1 MFNSNELIVIS
12 GGTGWI
18 GRSLVEEIIK
28 TRYCPIDQV
37 ILISSQTKNI
47 EISNKVIKTKTWDNL
62 ALNSPVLWYFDFA
75 FQTQEKISAIGEE
88 KYIKENEE
96 IIENSVHFI
105 KIYKPKSIF
114 LASSGAVY
122 GKNYSLDPKPL
133 STYGQLKLNQESKI
147 SKIAADENLNLLI
160 SRVFNLSGSNINKFQ
175 TFAISQLIESAIDQ
189 KSIKVLAD
197 HQVFRRYADV
207 NQLVR
212 LILKLLDSKI
222 NGVFDSGGPLIELQ
236 ELALEIKN
244 IVDPLATLEFTPIN
258 EKKPTDDYYSR
269 SNQYEDL
276 LKQYLGEVPIKIEEQ
291 ILNTFDYMKS
301 TKN

>member
-1 MFNSNELIVIS
+1 VN
-12 GGTGWI
+12 
-18 GRSLVEEIIK
+18 
-28 TRYCPIDQV
+28 
-37 ILISSQTKNI
+37 
-47 EISNKVIKTKTWDNL
+47 
-62 ALNSPVLWYFDFA
+62 
-75 FQTQEKISAIGEE
+75 
-88 KYIKENEE
+88 
-96 IIENSVHFI
+96 FI

-175 TFAISQLIESAIDQ
+175 TFAIAQLIKSAIDQ

-236 ELALEIKN
+236 ELASEIKN
-244 IVDPLATLEFTPIN
+244 IVDPLAKLEFTPIN

-269 SNQYEDL
+269 SNRYEDL
-276 LKQYLGEVPIKIEEQ
+276 LKQYLGEVPISIEKQ
-291 ILNTFDYMKS
+291 ISNTFNYINN

>member
-1 MFNSNELIVIS
+1 VIS

-18 GRSLVEEIIK
+18 GRSLVEEILT
-28 TRYCPIDQV
+28 TRYCPIEQIV
-37 ILISSQTKNI
+37 LISGQTKNV
-47 EISNKVIKTKTWDNL
+47 EISNKIIKTKTWENL
-62 ALNSPVLWYFDFA
+62 ALNSPVRLYFDFA
-75 FQTQEKISAIGEE
+75 FQTQEKISSIGEE
-88 KYIKENEE
+88 KYVRENEK

-122 GKNYSLDPKPL
+122 GKNYSSDPKPL
-133 STYGQLKLNQESKI
+133 SAYGKLKLNQESKI

-160 SRVFNLSGSNINKFQ
+160 SRVFNLSGSHINKFQ
-175 TFAISQLIESAIDQ
+175 TFAIAQLIESAIHQ
-189 KSIKVLAD
+189 KSVKVLAD

-207 NQLVR
+207 NQLIR

-222 NGVFDSGGPLIELQ
+222 TGVFDSGGPLIELR
-236 ELALEIKN
+236 ELASEIKN
-244 IVDPLATLEFTPIN
+244 IVDPLAKLEFTLIN
-258 EKKPTDDYYSR
+258 ENKPKDDYFSR

-276 LKQYLGEVPIKIEEQ
+276 LTQYLGEVPIEIEEQ
-291 ILNTFDYMKS
+291 ILNTFHYMKN

>member
-1 MFNSNELIVIS
+1 MFNSKELIVIS

-18 GRSLVEEIIK
+18 GKSLVEEIIS
-28 TRYCPIDQV
+28 TRYCPVDQIV
-37 ILISSQTKNI
+37 LISSQTKNI
-47 EISNKVIKTKTWDNL
+47 EISNKIIETKTWENL
-62 ALNSPVLWYFDFA
+62 ALNSPVLLYFDFA
-75 FQTQEKISAIGEE
+75 FQTQEKISSIGEE
-88 KYIKENEE
+88 KYIKENKK
-96 IIENSVHFI
+96 IIQNSVNFI

-175 TFAISQLIESAIDQ
+175 TFAIAQLIKSAIDQ

-236 ELALEIKN
+236 ELASEIKN
-244 IVDPLATLEFTPIN
+244 IVDPLAKLEFTPIN

-269 SNQYEDL
+269 SNRYEDL
-276 LKQYLGEVPIKIEEQ
+276 LKQYLGEVPISIEKQ
-291 ILNTFDYMKS
+291 ISNTFNYINN

>member
-1 MFNSNELIVIS
+1 MFNSKELIVIS

-18 GRSLVEEIIK
+18 GRSLVEEIIS
-28 TRYCPIDQV
+28 TRYCPVDQMV
-37 ILISSQTKNI
+37 LISNQTKNI
-47 EISNKVIKTKTWDNL
+47 EISNKIIETKTWENL
-62 ALNSPVLWYFDFA
+62 ALNSPVLLYFDFA
-75 FQTQEKISAIGEE
+75 FQTQEKISSIGEE
-88 KYIKENEE
+88 KYIKENEK
-96 IIENSVHFI
+96 IIQNSVNFI

-175 TFAISQLIESAIDQ
+175 TFAIAQLIKSAIDQ

-197 HQVFRRYADV
+197 HKVFRRYADV

-236 ELALEIKN
+236 ELASEIKN
-244 IVDPLATLEFTPIN
+244 IVDPLAKLEFTPIN

-269 SNQYEDL
+269 SNRYEDL
-276 LKQYLGEVPIKIEEQ
+276 LKQYLGEVPISIEKQ
-291 ILNTFDYMKS
+291 ISNTFNYINN